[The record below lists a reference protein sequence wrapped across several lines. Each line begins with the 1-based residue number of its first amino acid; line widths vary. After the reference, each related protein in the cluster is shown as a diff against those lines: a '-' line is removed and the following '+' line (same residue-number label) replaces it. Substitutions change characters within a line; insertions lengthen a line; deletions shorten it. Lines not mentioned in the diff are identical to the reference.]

1 MFEAA
6 QSREEYYKLL
16 AQKIYLIRKELE
28 DRKRNKNRGTISLPH
43 LPSVSCKF
51 MLLHSYL
58 CTVGG
63 QIPPMMNGGDPTH
76 QGYPGQPPSVPSNSS
91 QYPLPPTPNSMN
103 ALSVTGNPSPHPNSD
118 LSTGFPPTPIQSID
132 TKKEPNKMLSPTG
145 IPMSSSS
152 DPSAQLGSVPSIPGS
167 VKTEI
172 KNELLSPTF
181 PPGSIAG
188 TPQSHQQQIKTEL
201 NTAGMDSVGNIAGV
215 PPLPDNIPSV
225 PTAPTPVA
233 TGKIIVTRQ

>member
-28 DRKRNKNRGTISLPH
+28 DRKRNKNRGTILLPH
-43 LPSVSCKF
+43 LPSASCKF

-76 QGYPGQPPSVPSNSS
+76 QGYPGQPP
-91 QYPLPPTPNSMN
+91 
-103 ALSVTGNPSPHPNSD
+103 
-118 LSTGFPPTPIQSID
+118 
-132 TKKEPNKMLSPTG
+132 
-145 IPMSSSS
+145 
-152 DPSAQLGSVPSIPGS
+152 
-167 VKTEI
+167 
-172 KNELLSPTF
+172 
-181 PPGSIAG
+181 
-188 TPQSHQQQIKTEL
+188 EL

-225 PTAPTPVA
+225 LTALTPAA
-233 TGKIIVTRQ
+233 TGKITMLLGNRRGLSCHLRLLS